1 MRITLPPQ
9 HAVKVLCNGRSWHG
23 GNHEWSLPTK
33 NADGT
38 WTPGDRTPSVLP
50 TKCKKG
56 WHLTLDPARWW
67 GTDAGIVAYLAEYGG
82 AVDAG
87 DDKIAVEWC
96 RLVRPLTS
104 AELESAGI
112 YASGS
117 YEVREGVAWASGSA
131 NVTASGS
138 ATVTA
143 RDSANVTASGSANVR
158 AWDSATVTASDSA
171 NVTASGSANVTAS
184 GSATVTAWDSATVT
198 ASDSANVRA
207 SGSANVTAWDSATVT
222 ASDSATV
229 TARDSANVTASDSA
243 NVTASDSATVR
254 AWDSANVTAS
264 GSANVTASDSATVR
278 ASGSANVTAS
288 GSATVRAWDSAKVHA
303 GDYSTCIAWRG
314 VTLVLTRS
322 ERGVIIDRRGGTV
335 KTYTKKRGLDGW
347 RYRDGK
353 WTRRSA

>member
-138 ATVTA
+138 ANVTA
-143 RDSANVTASGSANVR
+143 WDSANVR
-158 AWDSATVTASDSA
+158 
-171 NVTASGSANVTAS
+171 ASGSANVTAS
-184 GSATVTAWDSATVT
+184 GSATVTAW
-198 ASDSANVRA
+198 
-207 SGSANVTAWDSATVT
+207 
-222 ASDSATV
+222 
-229 TARDSANVTASDSA
+229 
-243 NVTASDSATVR
+243 
-254 AWDSANVTAS
+254 
-264 GSANVTASDSATVR
+264 DSATVR